1 MPVLNTLKP
10 LVDATIDS
18 LAATEFRV
26 DPIAGVLFS
35 RVVSVLSSAYKRHG
49 SIIERSIV
57 EALRLSGRY
66 DVWQVERFGVQQQ
79 ASTTVAAAGHFAAS
93 LNATHLPYVGDGLGD
108 AHLQID
114 AVVFDH
120 QTHIVSSYEIKRG
133 NGAFDA
139 GKQRSMRRE
148 ALLSKILLKNHCI
161 ARGFGATDSA
171 AHIVFYYGVRS
182 IPAPIGIIGTELDEH
197 FEMPIYEQVEEVNA
211 YFRTRLFEIISR

>member
-57 EALRLSGRY
+57 EALRQSGRY

-79 ASTTVAAAGHFAAS
+79 ASTTVAAAGNFAAS

-148 ALLSKILLKNHCI
+148 ALLSKILLKNHCT

>member
-1 MPVLNTLKP
+1 MPILDTLRP
-10 LVDATIDS
+10 LVDTTIDS
-18 LAATEFRV
+18 LAATDFRV

-49 SIIERSIV
+49 AIIERAIV
-57 EALRLSGRY
+57 QALSQSDRY
-66 DVWQVERFGVQQQ
+66 EVWQVERFGVQQQ
-79 ASTTVAAAGHFAAS
+79 ASTTVAAAGNYAAS
-93 LNATHLPYVGDGLGD
+93 LDATHLPYVGDGSGD

-120 QTHIVSSYEIKRG
+120 ETNVVSSYEIKRG

-161 ARGFGATDSA
+161 GRGFEATDSR

-182 IPAPIGIIGTELDEH
+182 IAAPIGIIGTELDEH
-197 FEMPIYEQVEEVNA
+197 FGMPIYEQVEEVNA